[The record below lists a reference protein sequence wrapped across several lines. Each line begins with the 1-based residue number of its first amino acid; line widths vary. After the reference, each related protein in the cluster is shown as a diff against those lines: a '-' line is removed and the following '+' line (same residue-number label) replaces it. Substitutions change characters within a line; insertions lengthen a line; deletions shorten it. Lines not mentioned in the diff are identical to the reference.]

1 MPQNNNNSTT
11 LLELALLAK
20 DVYTK
25 NAKDRGV
32 NGWRIDDQMKSNF
45 DSGLQIQ
52 NYQNN
57 ERPNHTVIAISG
69 TNGLNDWDDN
79 LSFVTGGLSE

>member
-1 MPQNNNNSTT
+1 
-11 LLELALLAK
+11 LGDLALLAK

-32 NGWRIDDQMKSNF
+32 NGWETTDDQIKSNF

-52 NYQNN
+52 NYQKFK
-57 ERPNHTVIAISG
+57 PKV
-69 TNGLNDWDDN
+69 
-79 LSFVTGGLSE
+79 